1 MGSSVPSPEAPPGQE
16 TARKRQETA
25 DATVGSRIGI
35 THSHGAARTYA
46 AHGREPQL
54 EDWLVIG
61 TLLVLLELAQLVM
74 SCRHRRRRRGR
85 RLARQK
91 HRQLARARIAPT
103 ASSSSAGGD
112 GDGAEDDCCR
122 SEPHDRQSAPSV
134 APVDEPKDPAPS
146 PPPSEVAIHP
156 STSGTASTAEEAAA
170 QEGAGPSGPRL
181 LQHRQRQQRQQRRI
195 RDGPVV
201 CPAFG
206 VAPSLVE
213 PRAMLLAV
221 ARVASQEEPHT
232 EDSVSSEDESA
243 TPKARSAS
251 DIIPPLPIP
260 AGALTRASLA
270 SFDSACSEPAA
281 DRPASRQGGEAAPHE
296 WRRTAEDWVTS
307 WFFRD
312 VSY

>member
-1 MGSSVPSPEAPPGQE
+1 
-16 TARKRQETA
+16 
-25 DATVGSRIGI
+25 
-35 THSHGAARTYA
+35 
-46 AHGREPQL
+46 
-54 EDWLVIG
+54 
-61 TLLVLLELAQLVM
+61 
-74 SCRHRRRRRGR
+74 
-85 RLARQK
+85 
-91 HRQLARARIAPT
+91 
-103 ASSSSAGGD
+103 
-112 GDGAEDDCCR
+112 
-122 SEPHDRQSAPSV
+122 
-134 APVDEPKDPAPS
+134 
-146 PPPSEVAIHP
+146 
-156 STSGTASTAEEAAA
+156 
-170 QEGAGPSGPRL
+170 
-181 LQHRQRQQRQQRRI
+181 
-195 RDGPVV
+195 
-201 CPAFG
+201 
-206 VAPSLVE
+206 
-213 PRAMLLAV
+213 MLLAV